1 MFVMHKIKIK
11 MNNYGSICNVKTKR
25 GEIYALNR
33 NKHTEIEL
41 KVFEMC
47 CYFTVLMAASAPV
60 DVFPSIP
67 GREESMLEYL
77 KIAQDLDMYG
87 INYFEIRNKKGSELL
102 LGVDAQG
109 MNIYEKKDR

>member
-1 MFVMHKIKIK
+1 MSFAGNKTFLILKNSNIKPFKIY
-11 MNNYGSICNVKTKR
+11 M
-25 GEIYALNR
+25 LNG
-33 NKHTEIEL
+33 NKQIEIEL
-41 KVFEMC
+41 NVFQIC
-47 CYFTVLMAASAPV
+47 CHFTALTAASALAY
-60 DVFPSIP
+60 VFPPNP

>member
-1 MFVMHKIKIK
+1 M
-11 MNNYGSICNVKTKR
+11 VK
-25 GEIYALNR
+25 
-33 NKHTEIEL
+33 L
-41 KVFEMC
+41 KVFQMC
-47 CYFTVLMAASAPV
+47 CHLTVLTAASAPAY
-60 DVFPSIP
+60 VFPPIL

-87 INYFEIRNKKGSELL
+87 INFFEIRNKKGSELL

>member
-1 MFVMHKIKIK
+1 MKELYNLSENVGADTWYIVVVQCL
-11 MNNYGSICNVKTKR
+11 YSACICTC
-25 GEIYALNR
+25 LPPPP
-33 NKHTEIEL
+33 H
-41 KVFEMC
+41 
-47 CYFTVLMAASAPV
+47 
-60 DVFPSIP
+60 IP

>member
-1 MFVMHKIKIK
+1 MVYSSSTMLVQCLYLHLL
-11 MNNYGSICNVKTKR
+11 TPPPP
-25 GEIYALNR
+25 
-33 NKHTEIEL
+33 H
-41 KVFEMC
+41 
-47 CYFTVLMAASAPV
+47 
-60 DVFPSIP
+60 IP